1 MNHLHERIAARVG
14 EWRTSGYALERFPAV
29 AEILEYQTDA
39 EDGSMRFLRIPQFRA
54 LETYWHLRLV
64 EGTPDVLELYRRLY
78 PGPIE
83 LLEALGAGAPKLK
96 ELALELGGPDE
107 LLEQIRTDDELV
119 RAHHLEALRETL
131 TLSYPS
137 YIFALAMGAG
147 KTMLIGSI
155 IATEFA
161 LAAEYPDDDF
171 VQNALVFA
179 PGKTILEALRE
190 LADMPYERILPPRLY
205 NTFAASVSL
214 TFTRDGDPDIPVIR
228 GSRFNV
234 VVTNT
239 EKIRIQKEAI
249 SRSLLG
255 NLFAGARDDAA
266 REDVANRRL
275 QAIASLPHLA
285 VFSDEAHHTYGQS
298 LLGKWVSENSK
309 RVFKPAGIKKVRRTV
324 DYLADQTN
332 VVCVVNTT
340 GTPYYQKQPLRDV
353 VIWYGLSQGIRD
365 GILKEV
371 ADNVFEYELRP
382 GAEDDLVRHIVTDF
396 FTTYGGVRLPDGA
409 WSRLALYFPQNE
421 DLLELRPAV
430 ESALAGLGLSA
441 TLALRN
447 TSESPKEEVDAFNR
461 LNDPTSP
468 HRVIL
473 LVNKGTEGWNC
484 PSLFACALLR
494 RLTSANN
501 FVLQAATRCLRQVPG
516 NNLPAR
522 IYLTAENRGVL
533 DKQLRDTYGESL
545 NEFQRSTRERRTATL
560 VLRKPAISPIVLR
573 RRVQRIVRQAR
584 NTSLTLERPIQAPG
598 SNLTRTALT
607 LTDNVCGARLLQAL
621 GPAVAIETLDA
632 AVDVRTAAVRLAAE
646 HRMETWPLYDA
657 LVRLYGTDA
666 DVPAADLPKLAEQI
680 QRTTG
685 AYAALEE
692 TVEIALALVRIEAA
706 EGGRPSGWQART
718 APDGQTEYVAEITY
732 FRDRE
737 QYLMRLADVG
747 ANPYDY
753 GLHYEPYNFDSAPEQ
768 DFFRR
773 MLHRLGQ
780 HAADIE
786 DIYFTGALTDPHKT
800 DFFVEYRDAEG
811 RWRRYSPDFIIRRKD
826 GLCLIVEVKR
836 QHDRD
841 HPVDGANG
849 RKAMALHKL
858 EELNPD
864 RIAYQMILVDDV
876 IVSTAD
882 VNDSIR
888 RLGLAAGERL
898 PGQGPRPEALAA
910 LCQRWKVAEL
920 VLFGSAARG
929 EERADSDLDMLVT
942 FQPDAEHGLFGLT
955 RLQAELSEL
964 YGRPVDLSERDALL
978 HDENPM
984 GRARILKEARPL
996 YTA

>member
-1 MNHLHERIAARVG
+1 MNHLHERIAAQVG
-14 EWRTSGYALERFPAV
+14 AWRTGGYALERFPAL
-29 AEILEYQTDA
+29 AEILDYQTDA
-39 EDGSMRFLRIPQFRA
+39 EGDGMRFLRIPQFRA
-54 LETYWHLRLV
+54 LETYWYLRLV
-64 EGTPDVLELYRRLY
+64 EGTPNVLELYRRLY
-78 PGPIE
+78 PGRIE
-83 LLEALGAGAPKLK
+83 LLEALGAGSPKLT
-96 ELALELGGPDE
+96 ELALELGGPGE
-107 LLEQIRTDDELV
+107 LLEQIRTDDDLV

-137 YIFALAMGAG
+137 YILALAMGAG
-147 KTMLIGSI
+147 KTMLIGSN

-161 LAAEYPDDDF
+161 MAAEYPDDDF

-190 LADMPYERILPPRLY
+190 
-205 NTFAASVSL
+205 
-214 TFTRDGDPDIPVIR
+214 
-228 GSRFNV
+228 
-234 VVTNT
+234 
-239 EKIRIQKEAI
+239 
-249 SRSLLG
+249 LG

-298 LLGKWVSENSK
+298 LLGRWASDRDTGE

-324 DYLADQTN
+324 DYLAEQTN

-371 ADNVFEYELRP
+371 ADNVFEYQLRA

-396 FTTYGGVRLPDGA
+396 FTTYGGAQLPDGS
-409 WSRLALYFPQNE
+409 WSKLALYFPQNE
-421 DLLELRPAV
+421 DLTELRPAV
-430 ESALAGLGLSA
+430 ESALAGLGLPA

-447 TSESPKEEVDAFNR
+447 TSESAKEEVDAFNR

-494 RLTSANN
+494 RLTAANN

-560 VLRKPAISPIVLR
+560 VLRKRSLPPIVLKR
-573 RRVQRIVRQAR
+573 SVQRIQRQTPNA
-584 NTSLTLERPIQAPG
+584 TLTLERPVHPAG
-598 SNLTRTALT
+598 SDLTRTALA
-607 LTDNVCGARLLQAL
+607 LADDVRGARLLESL

-632 AVDVRTAAVRLAAE
+632 ALDVRTAAVRLAAE
-646 HRMETWPLYDA
+646 NRTETWPLYDE
-657 LVRLYGTDA
+657 LVRLYGMDA

-680 QRTTG
+680 QQTTS
-685 AYAALEE
+685 AYAAVQE
-692 TVEIALALVRIEAA
+692 TVEVALALVRIEAS
-706 EGGRPSGWQART
+706 EGGRPRGWQERT
-718 APDGQTEYVAEITY
+718 APDGKTEYVAEITY

-737 QYLMRLADVG
+737 QYLMRLADAG
-747 ANPYDY
+747 ANPHDY
-753 GLHYEPYNFDSAPEQ
+753 GFHYEPYNFDSAPEQ

-780 HAADIE
+780 HAVDIE

-800 DFFVEYRDAEG
+800 DFFVEYRDADG

-836 QHDRD
+836 EHDRD
-841 HPVDGANG
+841 HPVDGEDG
-849 RKAMALHKL
+849 RKAVALHKL
-858 EELNPD
+858 EALNPD
-864 RIAYQMILVDDV
+864 RITYQMIFVADV
-876 IVSTAD
+876 I
-882 VNDSIR
+882 
-888 RLGLAAGERL
+888 
-898 PGQGPRPEALAA
+898 
-910 LCQRWKVAEL
+910 
-920 VLFGSAARG
+920 
-929 EERADSDLDMLVT
+929 
-942 FQPDAEHGLFGLT
+942 
-955 RLQAELSEL
+955 
-964 YGRPVDLSERDALL
+964 
-978 HDENPM
+978 
-984 GRARILKEARPL
+984 
-996 YTA
+996 